1 MKTYKKDPYANRLS
15 YWKLTI
21 SYPEVGGEKWRAN
34 NLLGIVAHDVGEA
47 IAEAGKLHPSC
58 TVWSI
63 SHQGTVD
70 NAEGGS

>member
-1 MKTYKKDPYANRLS
+1 MTTHKEDPYIKRLG

-21 SYPEVGGEKWRAN
+21 SYPEVGGGRWRVN
-34 NLLGIVAHDVGEA
+34 NLLGIVAYDVGEA
-47 IAEAGKLHPSC
+47 ISAAGKLHPGC

-70 NAEGGS
+70 NWEGGQ